1 MHHELIYTK
10 PKTALLGYLLSI
22 LFLLAATLSILRSI
36 PYAPII
42 AVFLGLAQT
51 AVQFICF
58 YGLNREEKPRWNL
71 ILFLFMAI
79 VSIII
84 VAGSLWIMY
93 NLDYRM
99 MDSP

>member
-10 PKTALLGYLLSI
+10 PKKALLGYLLSI
-22 LFLLAATLSILRSI
+22 LSLLAATLAIVRAI
-36 PYAPII
+36 PYAPLL
-42 AVFLGLAQT
+42 AVFLGLLQA

-58 YGLNREEKPRWNL
+58 YGLNKEEKPRWNL

-79 VSIII
+79 ISIIV

-99 MDSP
+99 MSM